1 MNISAY
7 EAIIFKTEEYEDL
20 NLLQEV
26 YKLKKLH
33 RSVKKNYP
41 QLRKK
46 TKNVARC

>member
-26 YKLKKLH
+26 YKLKKVH
-33 RSVKKNYP
+33 RIVLKKIIHSLEKRP
-41 QLRKK
+41 RM
-46 TKNVARC
+46 